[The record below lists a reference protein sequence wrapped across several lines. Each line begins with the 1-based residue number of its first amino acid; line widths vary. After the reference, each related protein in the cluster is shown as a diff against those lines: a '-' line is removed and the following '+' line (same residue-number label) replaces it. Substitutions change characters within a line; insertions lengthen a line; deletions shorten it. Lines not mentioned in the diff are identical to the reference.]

1 MTHVDVKLVYVEG
14 SKYFIF
20 TYVYLLPCLLYYKRS
35 STYRERAT
43 TAHKQKVHDTFESVR
58 EKLLKSLD
66 FKQLHTSMSKW
77 INPRIKKYYI
87 K

>member
-20 TYVYLLPCLLYYKRS
+20 TYVYLLPCLLCYKRS
-35 STYRERAT
+35 STYRERAP
-43 TAHKQKVHDTFESVR
+43 TAQVHEIRLSVR

-66 FKQLHTSMSKW
+66 LSNCTPQCR
-77 INPRIKKYYI
+77 NG
-87 K
+87 